1 MKIFTILFALLA
13 FFYFG
18 FIYFFD
24 YSIESPDFQLV
35 ETLSSKVEIRQYD
48 SYYQAYV
55 SYDSSN
61 QNKAF
66 SKLFNFISGANKLS
80 DELDMT
86 APVKLDMTSPVKLD
100 MTAPVKVDANT
111 EVFNGM
117 AFVMPSDFNP
127 QILPSDP
134 DIQIQ
139 KVESKKIASIRFSGL
154 MNQKNIDE
162 QYKNLKLVLDEKGY
176 KYEEGY
182 VYAGY
187 NGPYVLPFLRKN
199 EVWVNILD

>member
-100 MTAPVKVDANT
+100 MTAPVKLDMTSPV
-111 EVFNGM
+111 
-117 AFVMPSDFNP
+117 
-127 QILPSDP
+127 
-134 DIQIQ
+134 
-139 KVESKKIASIRFSGL
+139 
-154 MNQKNIDE
+154 
-162 QYKNLKLVLDEKGY
+162 KLDMTAPVKLDMTAPVK
-176 KYEEGY
+176 
-182 VYAGY
+182 
-187 NGPYVLPFLRKN
+187 
-199 EVWVNILD
+199 LDMTAPVKLDMTSPVKLD